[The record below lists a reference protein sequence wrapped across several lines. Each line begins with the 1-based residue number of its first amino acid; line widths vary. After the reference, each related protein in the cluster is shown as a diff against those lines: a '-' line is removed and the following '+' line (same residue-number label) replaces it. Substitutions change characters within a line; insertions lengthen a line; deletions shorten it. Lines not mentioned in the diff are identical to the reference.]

1 MTVADVIRNM
11 SDMQLAEFLE
21 MIISERDEVIS
32 ESLSEQGVSHS
43 LISMPALSVLHHLRF
58 LQRPA
63 EDVFNIEEE
72 T

>member
-11 SDMQLAEFLE
+11 SDMQLAEFSE
-21 MIISERDEVIS
+21 MIISERDKVIS

-43 LISMPALSVLHHLRF
+43 
-58 LQRPA
+58 
-63 EDVFNIEEE
+63 IEEE